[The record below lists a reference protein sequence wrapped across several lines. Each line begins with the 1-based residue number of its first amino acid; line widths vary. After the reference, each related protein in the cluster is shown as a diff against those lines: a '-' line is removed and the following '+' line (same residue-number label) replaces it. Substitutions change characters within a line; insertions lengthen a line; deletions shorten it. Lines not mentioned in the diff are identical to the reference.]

1 MRGTLSYF
9 ALLLAVAGYAAGAGY
24 GCKPQIHYETYFKTI
39 YNEVPVLKTVASQH
53 LVPKIFTEVIYDTV
67 YRARTLYQTSTQY
80 ITTTEYLTR
89 VIHDRETKTV
99 ADYVY
104 IPDVKTTVK
113 NLVQS
118 QVALITTTLY
128 TTEYTPARLY
138 STRFATYTTTVTHP
152 VTLTHKSQMLVPRRE
167 HVTSTF
173 AKHYPVTVTYTVP
186 APPPSGYGSGGDE
199 GNLVIQTNAVVKIKP
214 SYVTTN
220 VKKTLYLTNT
230 NVERIPV
237 YVTKTVGCGGG
248 AGGGGGGAGGGRP
261 DLAAYGSSSQALHVA
276 VGGAAGGAGG
286 AGGVVRL
293 SGQLVSED
301 SLPGGGSGAGQI
313 QLQPGFSAAEEDSYG
328 GR

>member
-1 MRGTLSYF
+1 MRVTLSHF
-9 ALLLAVAGYAAGAGY
+9 ALLLAVAGHAAGAGY
-24 GCKPQIHYETYFKTI
+24 GCKPQIHYETFFKTI

-53 LVPKIFTEVIYDTV
+53 LVPKVFTEVIYDTV

-104 IPDVKTTVK
+104 LPDVQTTVK
-113 NLVQS
+113 NLVQE
-118 QVALITTTLY
+118 QVAVITTTLY

-152 VTLTHKSQMLVPRRE
+152 VTLTHKSQVLVPRRE

-186 APPPSGYGSGGDE
+186 APPPSGYGAGGGYED
-199 GNLVIQTNAVVKIKP
+199 NLVIQTNAVVKIKP
-214 SYVTTN
+214 SYVTTY
-220 VKKTLYLTNT
+220 VQKTLYLTNT

-248 AGGGGGGAGGGRP
+248 GGGH

-276 VGGAAGGAGG
+276 VGGEAGGALGGGGAG
-286 AGGVVRL
+286 AGGVVPL
-293 SGQLVSED
+293 SGQLVGED
-301 SLPGGGSGAGQI
+301 FLPGSGAGQI
-313 QLQPGFSAAEEDSYG
+313 HLQPGFSAAAEDSYAFL
-328 GR
+328 